1 MRVGGKV
8 NDKDA
13 NHASYSNI
21 VGCRKAILR
30 RDFKPVRAQLFIPA
44 GDLLASLVP
53 NLEQVMLSH
62 AGPARVLIRSG
73 PSDDKFLNAQEW
85 NLQSL
90 TFERET
96 LNETLGSHEII
107 AQINDDCRRSV

>member
-21 VGCRKAILR
+21 VGCRKTILR
-30 RDFKPVRAQLFIPA
+30 RDFKPLRAQLFIPT

-53 NLEQVMLSH
+53 NLEQAMLSH

-73 PSDDKFLNAQEW
+73 PSDDKFL
-85 NLQSL
+85 
-90 TFERET
+90 ERAGME
-96 LNETLGSHEII
+96 SEILEL
-107 AQINDDCRRSV
+107 